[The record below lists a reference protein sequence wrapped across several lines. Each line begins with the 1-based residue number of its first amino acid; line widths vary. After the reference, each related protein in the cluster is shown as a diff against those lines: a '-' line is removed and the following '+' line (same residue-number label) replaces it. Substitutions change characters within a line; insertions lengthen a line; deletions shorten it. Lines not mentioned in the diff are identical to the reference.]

1 MRSIPLRMVPFD
13 AAIVIRRTAKANGPR
28 ARETAMLYDHG
39 STGQR
44 DVLVVSDSDCTSSNA
59 HIAAQNCTSRQGA
72 DVSPLLRTPTG
83 PHIAAFILP

>member
-13 AAIVIRRTAKANGPR
+13 AAIVIRCTAKANGPR

-39 STGQR
+39 RTGQR
-44 DVLVVSDSDCTSSNA
+44 DVRVVL
-59 HIAAQNCTSRQGA
+59 I
-72 DVSPLLRTPTG
+72 LLHFFECARRGSKLPTG

>member
-1 MRSIPLRMVPFD
+1 MLAASLMRSIPLRMVPFD

-44 DVLVVSDSDCTSSNA
+44 DVLVVLIQLHFFECAHRGSKL
-59 HIAAQNCTSRQGA
+59 HIAAGR
-72 DVSPLLRTPTG
+72 
-83 PHIAAFILP
+83 